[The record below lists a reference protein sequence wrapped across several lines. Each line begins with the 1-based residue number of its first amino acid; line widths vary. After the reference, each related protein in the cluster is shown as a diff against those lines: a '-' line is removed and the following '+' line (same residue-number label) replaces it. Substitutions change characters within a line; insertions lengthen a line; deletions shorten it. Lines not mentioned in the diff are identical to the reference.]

1 MSVIPI
7 AVAHD
12 ATCPK
17 GQEWLFHHFPKGGG
31 SAADPEDTGLG
42 CIVASLL
49 MLVLVIVLAVCIAV
63 NVRKEDNS
71 KEDAKMSEQ
80 QSQDLA
86 VPVPAGKVKCSMCQN
101 VFDDEPIKTRDSD
114 LCPECRKKYG
124 GMAFV
129 YCNKCRAI
137 VTRIPPGLQ
146 MGMLIKPYDVVHVRE
161 CPACSPGIVKS
172 IPVEVEALRD
182 EKSRRP

>member
-1 MSVIPI
+1 MSFIPI

-17 GQEWLFHHFPKGGG
+17 GEEWVFHHFSKGGS
-31 SAADPEDTGLG
+31 SAADPEDANLG
-42 CIVASLL
+42 CIIVSLL
-49 MLVLVIVLAVCIAV
+49 MAVLVIVFAVCIATDIS
-63 NVRKEDNS
+63 KKDNN

-80 QSQDLA
+80 SIA
-86 VPVPAGKVKCSMCQN
+86 VPVAVGKVKCSMCQN

-129 YCNKCRAI
+129 YCNKCKAI

-146 MGMLIKPYDVVHVRE
+146 MGILIKPYDVVHVRE

-172 IPVEVEALRD
+172 IPVEVEALGN